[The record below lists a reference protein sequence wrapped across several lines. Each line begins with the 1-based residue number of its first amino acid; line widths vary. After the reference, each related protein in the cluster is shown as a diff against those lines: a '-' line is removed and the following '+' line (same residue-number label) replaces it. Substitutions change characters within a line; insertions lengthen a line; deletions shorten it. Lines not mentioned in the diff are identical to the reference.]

1 MWMSKERWFYLLIT
15 PWLLG
20 LIAFFL
26 LPLLGAL
33 GMAFFEWRLPQPPQ
47 WVGAQHFIRITA
59 DPLFSKTLQ
68 NNLLY
73 ALGSVLLG
81 LVLSLWLA
89 TQLYIKPRGAPLLQ
103 TIFVLPAA
111 LTGVATTLLWGWVF
125 NPRYGLINSILAQF
139 GIRGPLWL
147 QDEHWAMPALILISL
162 WSAGINLFVYRAALH
177 TIPAELYEAAA
188 LDGATPRRRFWH
200 ITLPLMRPVSAY
212 LAVVNL
218 IGALQLF
225 TPVYLLT
232 GGGPNNATLTLSL
245 YTYQN
250 AFAWGQIGYAAAL
263 AACLLL
269 ITLIFAALQLVLW
282 RGGSLPQ

>member
-1 MWMSKERWFYLLIT
+1 MHKEHWFYLLIT
-15 PWLLG
+15 PWLIG

-26 LPLLGAL
+26 LPLTGAL
-33 GMAFFEWRLPQPPQ
+33 GMTLFEWHLPQSPQ
-47 WVGAQHFIRITA
+47 WVGAQHFIRLTA

-73 ALGSVLLG
+73 ALGSVPLG
-81 LVLSLWLA
+81 LALALFLA
-89 TQLYIKPRGAPLLQ
+89 TQLHTKLRSAALLQ
-103 TIFVLPAA
+103 TTFVLPAA

-125 NPRYGLINSILAQF
+125 NPRYGLINTLLAQID
-139 GIRGPLWL
+139 IRGPGWL

-162 WSAGINLFVYRAALH
+162 WSSGINLLVYRAALQ

-200 ITLPLMRPVSAY
+200 ITLPLLRPVSAY
-212 LAVVNL
+212 LAVVNF

-232 GGGPNNATLTLSL
+232 GGGPNYATLTLPL
-245 YTYQN
+245 YIYQN

-269 ITLIFAALQLVLW
+269 ITLIFAILQLALW
-282 RGGSLPQ
+282 RGDNLPQ

>member
-1 MWMSKERWFYLLIT
+1 MPKERWFYLLIT

-26 LPLLGAL
+26 LPLLGTL
-33 GMAFFEWRLPQPPQ
+33 GMTLFEWHLPQPPQ
-47 WVGAQHFIRITA
+47 WVGTQHFVRLTA

-73 ALGSVLLG
+73 ALGSVPLG
-81 LVLSLWLA
+81 LALALFLA
-89 TQLYIKPRGAPLLQ
+89 TQLHTKPHGATLLH
-103 TIFVLPAA
+103 TTFVLPAV

-125 NPRYGLINSILAQF
+125 NPRYGLVNTFLAQL

-162 WSAGINLFVYRAALH
+162 WSAGTNLFVYRAALQ

-200 ITLPLMRPVSAY
+200 ITLPLLRPVSAY
-212 LAVVNL
+212 LAIVNL

-225 TPVYLLT
+225 TPIYLLT
-232 GGGPNNATLTLSL
+232 GGGPNYATLTLPL
-245 YTYQN
+245 YIYQN
-250 AFAWGQIGYAAAL
+250 AFAWGQMGYAAAL

-269 ITLIFAALQLVLW
+269 ITLILAVLQLALW

>member
-1 MWMSKERWFYLLIT
+1 MHKEHWFYLLIT
-15 PWLLG
+15 PWLIG

-26 LPLLGAL
+26 LPLTGAL
-33 GMAFFEWRLPQPPQ
+33 GMTLFEWHLPQPPQ
-47 WVGAQHFIRITA
+47 WVGVQHFIRLTA

-73 ALGSVLLG
+73 ALGSIPIG
-81 LVLSLWLA
+81 LILALFLA
-89 TQLYIKPRGAPLLQ
+89 TQLHSQPRGARLLQ
-103 TIFVLPAA
+103 TTFVLPAA

-125 NPRYGLINSILAQF
+125 NPRYGLINTLLAQID
-139 GIRGPLWL
+139 IRGPGWL

-162 WSAGINLFVYRAALH
+162 WSTGINLLVYRAALH
-177 TIPAELYEAAA
+177 TIPTELYEAAA

-200 ITLPLMRPVSAY
+200 ITLPLLRPVSAY

-225 TPVYLLT
+225 TPVHLLT
-232 GGGPNNATLTLSL
+232 GGGPNYATLTLPL
-245 YTYQN
+245 YIYQN
-250 AFAWGQIGYAAAL
+250 AFAWGQMGYAAVL

-269 ITLIFAALQLVLW
+269 IILILAMLQLALW